1 MWMPLHVCVTS
12 QDSSF
17 QTTEIDFRWLNR
29 KEFVGRC
36 YLVHRWEAWRT
47 KLIGRNKAR
56 QVAMTVANFTP
67 WKDFGQGTTTST
79 AVHHDWCFC
88 FCQCW
93 TLTKTSEWNLF
104 PAWISLDYIPTLKL
118 PGFKECQCLGLFGS
132 WGLEG
137 RSLFLYKMPKVV
149 DSPNLGR
156 DSNVS

>member
-36 YLVHRWEAWRT
+36 YLAHRWEAWMT
-47 KLIGRNKAR
+47 KLIGRNQGR

-67 WKDFGQGTTTST
+67 WKDFGQGTTST

-88 FCQCW
+88 FCPCW

-104 PAWISLDYIPTLKL
+104 AAWISLDYIPTLKL

-132 WGLEG
+132 WGIEG
-137 RSLFLYKMPKVV
+137 RSLFLYKMPKMV